1 MLRKKQYCKQQQ
13 KCRIKKKAIDTSD
26 TRLANDLSIFCT
38 SQINAAQLA
47 ETKALT
53 SKVKAFAEQMKEQ
66 YMQLNKNLNRIAESY
81 QVRLPAALSVTSE
94 NNFKD
99 LKRVKGAS
107 FDHAYLLQ
115 MLKDHNGMIRR
126 INAAKNIQC
135 FPIKLFVISN
145 QAAIIKTAYVLSDL
159 KDQTP

>member
-1 MLRKKQYCKQQQ
+1 
-13 KCRIKKKAIDTSD
+13 
-26 TRLANDLSIFCT
+26 
-38 SQINAAQLA
+38 
-47 ETKALT
+47 
-53 SKVKAFAEQMKEQ
+53 
-66 YMQLNKNLNRIAESY
+66 MQLNKNLNRIAESY

-145 QAAIIKTAYVLSDL
+145 QVAIIKTAYVLSDL